1 MNVKPL
7 DCIII
12 GAQKAGTTSL
22 HSYLNQHSQIQGNK
36 SVIYDEFSYFVRDDL
51 YKKGYRYAFNLFY
64 PNHEDFNNDHLL
76 SAKNAA
82 LLYSPKGLKRLYQ
95 HNNNVK
101 IIIILRNP
109 IYRAVSSY
117 FWAKRKGKETSS
129 SFYRALRRDLSSIDN
144 YIDKHVTF
152 AYLDCGLYSKHLNN
166 VFNIFQNKDNIKILF
181 FEKFKENTQGIIEE
195 IFDFLG
201 LKRER
206 VDTSKIHNKA
216 GIQRYDFIKE
226 YHQTENSFKKLIK
239 TLIPLKIRSKIGNI
253 IDSIN
258 ERELTNSKDYK
269 KKVLDKKSLRYMQEI
284 YGKDRKKVENL
295 LDKKIDFWDY
305 L

>member
-1 MNVKPL
+1 MDVKPL

-22 HSYLNQHSQIQGNK
+22 HSYLDQHSQVQGNK
-36 SVIYDEFSYFVRDDL
+36 SVIYDEFSYFVRNDL
-51 YKKGYRYAFNLFY
+51 YKKGYTYAFDLFY
-64 PNHEDFNNDHLL
+64 QNHGDFNDPLL

-82 LLYSPKGLKRLYQ
+82 LLYSEKGLKRLYQ
-95 HNNNVK
+95 HNNDVK

-117 FWAKRKGKETSS
+117 FWAKRKGKENSS
-129 SFYRALRRDLSSIDN
+129 SLYRALTRDLSSIDN

-152 AYLDCGLYSKHLNN
+152 AYVDCGLYSKHLNN

-181 FEKFKENTQGIIEE
+181 FEKFKENAQDIMEE
-195 IFDFLG
+195 LFDFLG
-201 LKRER
+201 LRRER

-216 GIQRYDFIKE
+216 GIQRYDFMKK
-226 YHQTENSFKKLIK
+226 YHQAENPFKKLIK
-239 TLIPLKIRSKIGNI
+239 TLIPVKIRSKIGNF
-253 IDSIN
+253 IDKIN
-258 ERELTNSKDYK
+258 ERELTKSKDYK
-269 KKVLDKKSLRYMQEI
+269 EKVLDKKSLKYMQDI
-284 YGKDRKKVENL
+284 YRKDKEKVEYL
-295 LDKKIDFWDY
+295 LNKKIEFWDY